1 MIDGQNFFDQPVK
14 NNLRTYDNIRKIATG
29 RQDGYTTSFLLDYN
43 YFNEYYKMIE
53 IDLSK
58 HKHIMLIQKNT
69 IINFRRSLTRHGN
82 GNTTMFFVIEKVKEA
97 ILDFLQETVK
107 VFWIYF
113 TLI

>member
-53 IDLSK
+53 IDLRK
-58 HKHIMLIQKNT
+58 DKHIMLIQKNT
-69 IINFRRSLTRHGN
+69 IINFTGNLTRHGN